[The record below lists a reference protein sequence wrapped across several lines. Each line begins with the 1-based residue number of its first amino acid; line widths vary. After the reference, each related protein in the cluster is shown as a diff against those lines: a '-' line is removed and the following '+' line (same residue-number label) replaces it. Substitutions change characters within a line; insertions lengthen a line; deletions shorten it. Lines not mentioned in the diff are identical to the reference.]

1 MREPEKKKNETL
13 LEMYLGMTA
22 YGILCQI
29 IGIFLVKNR
38 FSYTIS
44 LWSGVLLSM
53 ASALHMAK
61 TLEKG
66 MDRGEDG
73 ARKAVFG
80 GYLTRYALFALFL
93 LIMSRIECMNLLVIF
108 LGYMGMKA
116 SALIWPVTHKIYD
129 RLLKRKSQEGGEE

>member
-1 MREPEKKKNETL
+1 MKETEKNKNETL
-13 LEMYLGMTA
+13 LEMYLGMA
-22 YGILCQI
+22 VYGVLCQT
-29 IGIFLVKNR
+29 IGLFLIKDR
-38 FSYTIS
+38 FSYSIS
-44 LWSGVLLSM
+44 LWCGVLVSM
-53 ASALHMAK
+53 ASALHMAR

-108 LGYMGMKA
+108 LGYMGMKV
-116 SALIWPVTHKIYD
+116 SALIWPVTHKICD